1 MTAVVLAP
9 NAAGVVFLIESL
21 SVGGASLVGPLAAQA
36 GERLSVLF
44 EIDDSP
50 IDLAAEVVRVEQ
62 FDFGTDLVAVR
73 FVDVP
78 DRDVERLHV
87 LVSRIMDLEG
97 DDA

>member
-1 MTAVVLAP
+1 
-9 NAAGVVFLIESL
+9 
-21 SVGGASLVGPLAAQA
+21 
-36 GERLSVLF
+36 
-44 EIDDSP
+44 
-50 IDLAAEVVRVEQ
+50 VVRVEQ